1 MQQSKIRNDE
11 VPRISP
17 ICDVT
22 RGGIRF
28 FLLEDTLILTQL
40 FKVTLNDT
48 QPTYQLGTLCAVYS
62 NARHT
67 EPYLPS
73 NAIILPEI
81 VFTDKV
87 INQRCSRVC
96 YLYCIKKHETS
107 SLQSSCSK
115 SVNQEW
121 FLACDV
127 MAVFTDPC
135 PFEGDS
141 SSQGR
146 SEHMQPGASV
156 NHNCTVPLFVP
167 LFTSVPLL
175 FIFFFNSALW
185 NACSTGWLM
194 FTGATQLPCLALIPC
209 VSY

>member
-1 MQQSKIRNDE
+1 MSQE
-11 VPRISP
+11 
-17 ICDVT
+17 
-22 RGGIRF
+22 GGDQIFSARRYF
-28 FLLEDTLILTQL
+28 NIDTVIQGD
-40 FKVTLNDT
+40 FKWHTT
-48 QPTYQLGTLCAVYS
+48 YIPTWYALYRVQY
-62 NARHT
+62 ARHT

-175 FIFFFNSALW
+175 FIFFF
-185 NACSTGWLM
+185 
-194 FTGATQLPCLALIPC
+194 
-209 VSY
+209 